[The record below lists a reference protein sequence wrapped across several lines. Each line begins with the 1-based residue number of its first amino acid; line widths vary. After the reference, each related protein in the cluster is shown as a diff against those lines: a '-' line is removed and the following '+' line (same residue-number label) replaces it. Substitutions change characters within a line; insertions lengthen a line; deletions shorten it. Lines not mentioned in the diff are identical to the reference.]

1 MKTRHLLFIPIAA
14 LSLAAC
20 TSPSAPAGYT
30 LTGQIEGLPDG
41 THVQLVPVS
50 HERTQPIADTTVVGG
65 QFTFTGT
72 ADEPLAV
79 LLMVKDAYGSR
90 RLMLE
95 NAAIDVS
102 GRVEADSAGGSL
114 NYDLEALSV
123 TGSPLSARYDSLMSI
138 RERMGELYESNA
150 EKHKDIHQALTA
162 ARQAKDTKKLA
173 ELQASEAYKAMAA
186 DEAAFFHTVDS
197 LSRKAV
203 MDNKDS
209 FWGPLMLIS
218 LTTYLTDDQK
228 PWYEAFSDEAKASRY
243 GQMVKDELYPVGKTG
258 TTVPDFKVKDAD
270 GQEVTLAS
278 LREGKKYVLIDF
290 WASWCGP
297 CRREIPNLKEQYK
310 NYADKGF
317 DIVSISIDKKK
328 ADWEKTLQEEQLPWH
343 NFLDDGSVADLYKV
357 SSIPAMYLIDAEGVM
372 VGENL
377 RGEALAKKLAEL
389 LK

>member
-102 GRVEADSAGGSL
+102 GRVVADSTGGSL

-243 GQMVKDELYPVGKTG
+243 GQMVKDELYPVGKAG

-328 ADWEKTLQEEQLPWH
+328 ADWEKALQEEQLPWH

>member
-102 GRVEADSAGGSL
+102 GRVEADSTGGSL

-123 TGSPLSARYDSLMSI
+123 TGSPLSAHYDSLMSI

-243 GQMVKDELYPVGKTG
+243 GQMVKDELYPVGKAG

-297 CRREIPNLKEQYK
+297 CRREIPNLKEQY
-310 NYADKGF
+310 
-317 DIVSISIDKKK
+317 
-328 ADWEKTLQEEQLPWH
+328 
-343 NFLDDGSVADLYKV
+343 
-357 SSIPAMYLIDAEGVM
+357 
-372 VGENL
+372 
-377 RGEALAKKLAEL
+377 
-389 LK
+389 

>member
-102 GRVEADSAGGSL
+102 GRVEADSTGGSL
-114 NYDLEALSV
+114 TYDLEALSV

-150 EKHKDIHQALTA
+150 EKHKDIYQALTA

-243 GQMVKDELYPVGKTG
+243 GQMVKDELYPVGKVG

-328 ADWEKTLQEEQLPWH
+328 ADWEKALQEEQLPWH
-343 NFLDDGSVADLYKV
+343 NVLDDGSVADLYKV

>member
-1 MKTRHLLFIPIAA
+1 MKTKKLIT
-14 LSLAAC
+14 AAC
-20 TSPSAPAGYT
+20 CL
-30 LTGQIEGLPDG
+30 LTAFTACEQKMSDSYVIRGSIEGLPDG
-41 THVQLVPVS
+41 THVQLIPVS
-50 HERTQPIADTTVVGG
+50 HERETPLADTTLVNG
-65 QFTFTGT
+65 QFTFTGN

-95 NAAIDVS
+95 NASIDVS
-102 GRVEADSAGGSL
+102 GSVTADSVNGMP
-114 NYDLEALSV
+114 NYDLEKLTV
-123 TGSPLSARYDSLMSI
+123 TGSPLSARYDSLMSVHQSMDSLYQANARNYKDAP
-138 RERMGELYESNA
+138 REVR
-150 EKHKDIHQALTA
+150 EKVD
-162 ARQAKDTKKLA
+162 
-173 ELQASEAYKAMAA
+173 
-186 DEAAFFHTVDS
+186 AAFFHTVDS
-197 LSRKAV
+197 VYHAAIMRE
-203 MDNKDS
+203 KDS
-209 FWGPLMLIS
+209 FWGPLLLVS
-218 LTTYLTDDQK
+218 LTSYLTDDQK

-243 GQMVKDELYPVGKTG
+243 GQMVKDELYPAGMVGSKVPEFTVKG
-258 TTVPDFKVKDAD
+258 TD

-328 ADWEKTLQEEQLPWH
+328 ADWEKALQEEQLPWH

-377 RGEALAKKLAEL
+377 RGEALAKKLEEL